1 MTHFDRTMP
10 PRNLRLSG
18 YREALKSAEALIGP
32 DAADHRDR
40 SASPT
45 PDDDQP
51 EDGTEPKSKTLLH
64 FRDKVKGF
72 NYESLPLNV
81 ANEAREAAAKIRKA
95 GGNFQYCAGKF
106 LTAIHSQLAHGHW
119 LAWLQLELGF
129 SDQVA
134 RNYMAYYE
142 FAQRHGLDV
151 ARLFLAHVVYRLAS
165 APQPVQ
171 KQLIVRAETG
181 ESTTLLDVRR
191 AHDAYRP
198 RRPALQ
204 DSRDIQH
211 QDTSDR
217 VGAGIEIDV
226 GDVGADEEL
235 DEEINPSDDPWHML
249 AEKLIT
255 VLLHHPERWRFHVQ
269 MHALISDASLCQQV
283 LARVAKGIA
292 LPPGRKP
299 GGTGV

>member
-1 MTHFDRTMP
+1 MTHFDRTMQS
-10 PRNLRLSG
+10 RNLRLSQ
-18 YREALKSAEALIGP
+18 YRKALKGAEALIGR

-51 EDGTEPKSKTLLH
+51 EEGTEPKCKTLLH
-64 FRDKVKGF
+64 FGDKVKGF

-81 ANEAREAAAKIRKA
+81 ANEAREAAAKIRQA
-95 GGNFQYCAGKF
+95 GDNFQYCAGEF

-129 SDQVA
+129 SAQAA

-142 FAQRHGLDV
+142 FARRHGLGV

-165 APQPVQ
+165 APQPIQ

-181 ESTTLLDVRR
+181 KSITLLDVRR

-211 QDTSDR
+211 QDTLAR

-235 DEEINPSDDPWHML
+235 DEEINPSDDRWHML

-283 LARVAKGIA
+283 LARVAEGIA
-292 LPPGRKP
+292 VFREPVP
-299 GGTGV
+299 GGAGI